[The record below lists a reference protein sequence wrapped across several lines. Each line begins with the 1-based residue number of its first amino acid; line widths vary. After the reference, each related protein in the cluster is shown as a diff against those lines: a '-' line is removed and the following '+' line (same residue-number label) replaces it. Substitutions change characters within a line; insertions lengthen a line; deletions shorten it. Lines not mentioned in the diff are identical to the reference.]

1 MGNFSGNII
10 SKILAN
16 RLAGLLPKI
25 IHEQQAGYVHGR
37 NISTHISLAQELV
50 RELSRKVYRANVVFK
65 LDMVKAY
72 DRLEWRFL
80 LRAMESFGF
89 SAKDRDLIHMNI
101 GNIGYQFRINR
112 EITGRFSSIKGVR
125 QGDPPSPLLFVLA
138 QQILTVNLK
147 ARISKGLIIDYKVG
161 RGDISLSLIYYIQMM
176 SLFLPTG
183 PKSLCRIL

>member
-1 MGNFSGNII
+1 M
-10 SKILAN
+10 
-16 RLAGLLPKI
+16 
-25 IHEQQAGYVHGR
+25 HGR

-50 RELSRKVYRANVVFK
+50 RELSRKVYGANVVFK
-65 LDMVKAY
+65 LDMVKGY
-72 DRLEWRFL
+72 DLLEWRFL

-112 EITGRFSSIKGVR
+112 EITGRFSSIKGVQQR
-125 QGDPPSPLLFVLA
+125 DPPSPLLFVLA
-138 QQILTVNLK
+138 HQILTVNLK